1 MAISG
6 RHFQFVQ
13 GVDKNAPTDCV
24 CSGGHCAAVGGFAA
38 LRMGVP
44 FTGGERHWQLQI
56 PAHSAD
62 RTGSR
67 IVIARALCARGNL
80 GKAVTFSPEV
90 PNYPAKYCEI
100 PTSLRSSE

>member
-1 MAISG
+1 
-6 RHFQFVQ
+6 
-13 GVDKNAPTDCV
+13 
-24 CSGGHCAAVGGFAA
+24 
-38 LRMGVP
+38 MGSYKFP
-44 FTGGERHWQLQI
+44 DTL
-56 PAHSAD
+56 AD

-100 PTSLRSSE
+100 SPSLRSSEWQF